1 MSVDPAVL
9 LEMLQAHDNPRRG
22 QWVRGNRSIVMLA
35 FDHASPIRSAEQGF
49 LSMTPCGIWSGYSQ
63 LPFSHL
69 ELFPVSFSNTNDSR
83 GPTMIHHVPSYKRL
97 KAFCAR
103 SVDKHAAWEQ
113 QQQRQQGAEGKM
125 ADVPEPVI
133 TEIGPWSRNHT
144 GCFLW
149 RSILD
154 AFRLD
159 LFTRFHTLLF

>member
-1 MSVDPAVL
+1 MRDAEEGGAGNGPRDRQAGLLLPAYTA
-9 LEMLQAHDNPRRG
+9 QRRA
-22 QWVRGNRSIVMLA
+22 Q
-35 FDHASPIRSAEQGF
+35 QG
-49 LSMTPCGIWSGYSQ
+49 
-63 LPFSHL
+63 
-69 ELFPVSFSNTNDSR
+69 R
-83 GPTMIHHVPSYKRL
+83 RL

-103 SVDKHAAWEQ
+103 SVDKQAAWKQ
-113 QQQRQQGAEGKM
+113 QQQRQQQGAEGKM